1 MTILATV
8 EMAITPVA
16 QAVQIENQDLIG
28 KLDRIKLITEVK
40 MFITSLNYLMSKW
53 NYKGLGMMVHE
64 SFMVD
69 KNKGKWKLFPC
80 IPSQRR
86 NFVTGQTDG

>member
-1 MTILATV
+1 MT
-8 EMAITPVA
+8 ITPVPAA
-16 QAVQIENQDLIG
+16 QAVQTGNQDLIG
-28 KLDRIKLITEVK
+28 KLNQIILGPFTNRFL
-40 MFITSLNYLMSKW
+40 FISLNYLMSKW

-80 IPSQRR
+80 IPSQKR
-86 NFVTGQTDG
+86 NFVSGKTDG